1 MASVT
6 VMGAGAVGSYYG
18 ALLARAGHEV
28 TLVARGSH
36 LDALRERGNV
46 VVREPDGSEWAAPVA
61 ALAAPDGRDA
71 SLAILTTK
79 SHDTPRAAR
88 ALAAALPPATPV
100 LSLQNG
106 VQNVDRAQAL
116 LGQERLVA
124 GLAFVGLRI
133 AAPGRVERLAEGR
146 VLIGEPGR
154 GRGPLAEAVHAIV
167 APAWEVAVSPDI
179 VREQWKKL
187 AWNVGFNALCA
198 VTGATVGEVLATPET
213 AALAR
218 QAMAELALLARRRGV
233 ALTAGDLDEMAA
245 AAPGLEDYHP
255 STAQD
260 LAAGKRLEREALCG
274 FVVRE
279 GALRAVPTPVNRIL
293 DALLALAEDRA
304 RAARSSGD

>member
-1 MASVT
+1 
-6 VMGAGAVGSYYG
+6 MGAGAVGSYYG

-28 TLVARGSH
+28 TLVARGCH
-36 LDALRERGNV
+36 LDALRERGEV
-46 VVREPDGSEWAAPVA
+46 VVREPDGSEWAAPVT
-61 ALAAPDGRDA
+61 ALAAPDGREA

-79 SHDTPRAAR
+79 SHDTPRAAQ
-88 ALAAALPPATPV
+88 ALATALPPGTPV

-116 LGQERLVA
+116 LGQERVLA

-146 VLIGEPGR
+146 VLIGEPG
-154 GRGPLAEAVHAIV
+154 GGLGPLADAVHAIL

-179 VREQWKKL
+179 VHEQWKKL
-187 AWNVGFNALCA
+187 AWNIGFNALCA

-218 QAMAELALLARRRGV
+218 QAMAELAVLAQRRGV

-245 AAPGLEDYHP
+245 PAPGLEDYHP

-293 DALLALAEDRA
+293 DAMLALAEDRA
-304 RAARSSGD
+304 RAARSSAG